1 MNGDNLQKAIYSKL
15 TGDATVSGL
24 VTGVYADV
32 QQPLDAGSD
41 SAFPFIT
48 IGQDNLSSWDS
59 KTFFGT
65 EAVCQIDIWS
75 RSNNFVQAKEIG
87 SAIVN
92 ALHHQSLTIADASH
106 VMTVQESSVYT
117 KDPDGHTKRGMLM
130 FRVYFVRD

>member
-1 MNGDNLQKAIYSKL
+1 MNADNLQRAIYSKL

-32 QQPLDAGSD
+32 QQPLDAGDS

-59 KTFFGT
+59 KTFLGS

-75 RSNNFVQAKEIG
+75 RSNNFIEAKAIG
-87 SAIVN
+87 SAVVN

-117 KDPDGHTKRGMLM
+117 RDPDGHTKRGLLS
-130 FRVYFVRD
+130 FRIFFVRD